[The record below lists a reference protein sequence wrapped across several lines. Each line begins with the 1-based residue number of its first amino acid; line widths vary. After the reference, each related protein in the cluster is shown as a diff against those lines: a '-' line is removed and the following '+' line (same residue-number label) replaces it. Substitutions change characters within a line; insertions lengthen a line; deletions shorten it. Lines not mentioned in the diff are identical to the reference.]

1 MEGVGSSP
9 SENSGGSFLPH
20 LLISICGITAATL
33 AIVAYHLI
41 VKYLMMRRRLR
52 SERLIISGSSQ
63 TLHQFAKGIEEKVLL
78 TIPILAYSAKDCKLF
93 RVDQSECVICL
104 GELEDGEMVRL
115 LPSCRHAFHVPCIG
129 NWLLGHTIC
138 PVCRS
143 PVADQPKSTSGEAA
157 NLPSDDYNNND
168 KRNDQERLHRSA
180 SSSRVELLHSS
191 DFLGRSMSLAT
202 SIEDKQQLLATTL
215 KRSLSM
221 DECSNYVIVRL
232 QNHDHI
238 MCKQESDDDYDQSYS
253 SSSSFTARS
262 MKQLDRVSSRVVRSF
277 SQLRIGSRSSS
288 TKANGNF
295 LPY

>member
-1 MEGVGSSP
+1 
-9 SENSGGSFLPH
+9 
-20 LLISICGITAATL
+20 TL

-52 SERLIISGSSQ
+52 SERLIISRSSQ

-115 LPSCRHAFHVPCIG
+115 LPSCRHAFHVQCIG

-157 NLPSDDYNNND
+157 NLPNYKIMITSCLD
-168 KRNDQERLHRSA
+168 
-180 SSSRVELLHSS
+180 VV
-191 DFLGRSMSLAT
+191 SLAT

-238 MCKQESDDDYDQSYS
+238 MCKQEGDDDYDQSCS

-295 LPY
+295 LPC